1 MKRETPQP
9 PPFALRSDGDDY
21 EIRYWEAFAEKL
33 FPAYEQFWL
42 PNIVPLTYRIVD
54 RRNVRFRSDEELER
68 DGYGHE
74 DLAVAQLHYTL
85 LLHLGRVWE
94 RLEAT
99 ASFDARELG
108 HGIGFNRHD
117 FFEHASQWG

>member
-1 MKRETPQP
+1 MQ
-9 PPFALRSDGDDY
+9 A
-21 EIRYWEAFAEKL
+21 
-33 FPAYEQFWL
+33 
-42 PNIVPLTYRIVD
+42 VD
-54 RRNVRFRSDEELER
+54 HARVA
-68 DGYGHE
+68 GGHE